1 MDNTAQRARVLA
13 DLACSLRRVGSEH
26 GLVVVVTNH
35 MTTRFD
41 RGGSTGWL
49 APALG
54 ETWAHQP
61 STQLRL
67 ERLQQGPSAQTMGR
81 ATLTKSVEQATGRSC
96 FFRIVGE
103 GLRDIEVQGVMVGN
117 QQQMH

>member
-1 MDNTAQRARVLA
+1 VLA

-61 STQLRL
+61 STQLLL
-67 ERLQQGPSAQTMGR
+67 EKTDNWQQPGVGR

-96 FFRIVGE
+96 LFRIE
-103 GLRDIEVQGVMVGN
+103 RAGLRDCGGAVLREPILVR
-117 QQQMH
+117 